1 MEVAPV
7 DCDPGAPSL
16 GALVRLQELD
26 QGQLWE
32 EERWSGLRPFPRS
45 VPGGVGG
52 KVDMASLTT

>member
-1 MEVAPV
+1 M